1 MYLLLGREQ
10 RCIGRPKEDLDLDD
24 VEFLLQINF
33 SVVKISKI
41 LGVSRSTIYRRLEEN
56 GRCVQKYSFISNDLL
71 DVEVKRICQQYPR
84 DGEVMI
90 TGHLAHR
97 GIHVTRA
104 KLRASIHRVDP
115 QGVASRSLH
124 TIKRRVY
131 EVPYSNYV
139 WHLDSHH
146 KLIRW
151 RIVIHAAIDG
161 YSRKLMYASCANNN
175 RANTVLQYYSDA
187 VAKFGLPER
196 VRSDKGG
203 ENVDVWRYT
212 MYYQNMDSSS
222 IIVGSSTHN
231 QRIERL
237 WCDIFRSVGQTFY
250 ELLYSLE
257 NEGILDPL
265 NDVDLFCV
273 HFTILP
279 KIASCLEEFTESWN
293 HHSLSTES
301 NLTPEQLYTIGMI
314 ERQTTSQQQQHS
326 NQSLTGNFNSIDL
339 SSYGMDD
346 TVTVDVPPTSADIC
360 TTLHGQLL
368 SLQSL
373 LGTEGINKNFGRD
386 FYIQAI
392 QVIGQHLL
400 SGCEQC
406 FQ

>member
-1 MYLLLGREQ
+1 M
-10 RCIGRPKEDLDLDD
+10 
-24 VEFLLQINF
+24 
-33 SVVKISKI
+33 
-41 LGVSRSTIYRRLEEN
+41 
-56 GRCVQKYSFISNDLL
+56 
-71 DVEVKRICQQYPR
+71 
-84 DGEVMI
+84 
-90 TGHLAHR
+90 
-97 GIHVTRA
+97 
-104 KLRASIHRVDP
+104 
-115 QGVASRSLH
+115 
-124 TIKRRVY
+124 Y

-161 YSRKLMYASCANNN
+161 YSRKLMYASCANN

-196 VRSDKGG
+196 VRSDKGVESG

-212 MYYQNMDSSS
+212 MHYRNMDSSCV
-222 IIVGSSTHN
+222 IVGSSTHN

-237 WCDIFRSVGQTFY
+237 WCDVFRSVGQTFY

-257 NEGILDPL
+257 NEDILDPL

-293 HHSLSTES
+293 HHSLSTEN

-314 ERQTTSQQQQHS
+314 ERQTTFQQQQHS
-326 NQSLTGNFNSIDL
+326 NQPLASNFNSIDL
-339 SSYGMDD
+339 SSFGMDD

-360 TTLHGQLL
+360 TTLHGQLS

-373 LGTEGINKNFGRD
+373 LGTEGINKNFGETFTYKQYKRLVNTCLVGVNSVFNNSMYD
-386 FYIQAI
+386 VHSIHTYVHKKLITYYNQF
-392 QVIGQHLL
+392 
-400 SGCEQC
+400 
-406 FQ
+406 